1 MLVLVFV
8 LLLHGGVL
16 LETRACFVYHM
27 TGAGAAAYDLG
38 TVCALLTCDVLDCS
52 ERQGTR

>member
-8 LLLHGGVL
+8 LLLLGGVL